1 MNKKEAFDIVYKEL
15 MCNPVYRGSY
25 DARHSSTD
33 FIYGVASVM
42 ETIAYYAGG
51 SDKADEYNLISST
64 NISSSKAVAEIFAKA
79 EREHAR
85 QIQREDEE
93 TARFEME
100 LDDYENEEENDAFY
114 YY

>member
-1 MNKKEAFDIVYKEL
+1 MTKQEAFNIVYKEL
-15 MCNPVYRGSY
+15 MCNPMYRGSY
-25 DARHSSTD
+25 DARSMHSD
-33 FIYGVASVM
+33 FIYGITSVM
-42 ETIAYYAGG
+42 ENIAYYAGG

-64 NISSSKAVAEIFAKA
+64 NISASKAVAEIFAKA

-85 QIQREDEE
+85 KLKREDEE
-93 TARFEME
+93 TAKFEME

>member
-1 MNKKEAFDIVYKEL
+1 MNKKEAFNIVYKEL

-33 FIYGVASVM
+33 FIYGVVSVM

-64 NISSSKAVAEIFAKA
+64 NISSSKAVADIFAKA
-79 EREHAR
+79 ERE
-85 QIQREDEE
+85 QIRKLKREEEE
-93 TARFEME
+93 TSKFEME
-100 LDDYENEEENDAFY
+100 IEEDEDEEENDAFY